1 MVNHLIFNVLNVQ
14 ISMLRRNTSL
24 RLEAIFYQSLEH
36 KIWSRVSVHDACLK
50 YMRKTITM
58 QGLNPT
64 AISSAGD
71 HTFMIV

>member
-1 MVNHLIFNVLNVQ
+1 MQ
-14 ISMLRRNTSL
+14 ISMLRWNTSL
-24 RLEAIFYQSLEH
+24 RLETIFYQSLEH

-50 YMRKTITM
+50 YMRKTIITM
-58 QGLNPT
+58 QGLNTT